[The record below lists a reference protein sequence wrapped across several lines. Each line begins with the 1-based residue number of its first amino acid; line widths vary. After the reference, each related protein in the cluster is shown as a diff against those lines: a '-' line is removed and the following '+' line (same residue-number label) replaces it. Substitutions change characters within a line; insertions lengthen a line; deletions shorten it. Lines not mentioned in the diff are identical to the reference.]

1 MILKEIL
8 KMSNKKII
16 TPDRLIKE
24 ERECV
29 LVYSEIDNKWVADVS
44 IAKLKTRFLKQG
56 WMQTSETTLPDGT
69 WVASTFEAPYHAV
82 SIRSSEKK
90 IRELTEEQRKE
101 LSERA
106 KARFTK

>member
-1 MILKEIL
+1 MLKIDI
-8 KMSNKKII
+8 KKII
-16 TPDRLIKE
+16 APDRLTKE

-44 IAKLKTRFLKQG
+44 VAKLKTRFLKQG
-56 WMQTSETTLPDGT
+56 WTETSVTPLPDGT

-82 SIRSSEKK
+82 GIRSSEKK
-90 IRELTEEQRKE
+90 VRELTEEQRKE

>member
-1 MILKEIL
+1 
-8 KMSNKKII
+8 MSNKKII
-16 TPDRLIKE
+16 TPDRLTKE

-69 WVASTFEAPYHAV
+69 WVASTFETPYHAV
-82 SIRSSEKK
+82 GIRSSEKK
-90 IRELTEEQRKE
+90 VRELTEEQRKE